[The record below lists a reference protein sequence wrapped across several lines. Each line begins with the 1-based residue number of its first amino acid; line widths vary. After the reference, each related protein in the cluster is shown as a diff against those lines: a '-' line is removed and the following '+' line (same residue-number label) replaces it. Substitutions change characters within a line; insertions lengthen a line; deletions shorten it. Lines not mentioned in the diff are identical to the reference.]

1 MAQKQIYKD
10 IPFAVEEGKDHRL
23 GNTIYTATVYWK
35 GKQPG
40 MGNMELTPLRDRA
53 SAVQA
58 AKNHIRKTLQ
68 RVSRRSTRALV
79 REIARAIH
87 AEMKDKDFATKAQ
100 DPAILAEK
108 GGRLVG
114 QLFAVR
120 RQMDRLVGPLR
131 SIDRDGAQRVKT
143 ELARIAEAEKKIGG
157 VFEDLDP
164 D

>member
-1 MAQKQIYKD
+1 VTSKLAQ
-10 IPFAVEEGKDHRL
+10 
-23 GNTIYTATVYWK
+23 
-35 GKQPG
+35 
-40 MGNMELTPLRDRA
+40 
-53 SAVQA
+53 
-58 AKNHIRKTLQ
+58 
-68 RVSRRSTRALV
+68 
-79 REIARAIH
+79 EIARELRRLECRRSSI
-87 AEMKDKDFATKAQ
+87 KAQ

-108 GGRLVG
+108 GSRLVG